1 MRKPTNSKEVGYMKP
16 ISILCDDKIGL
27 LADISYILSKNRIN
41 IEAITTNTVGKKAII
56 ILVVNKP
63 DKAIQVLSN
72 NGYSNLSQDYFVV
85 KLEDKAGELNKITQ
99 TLADAKINISNV
111 HLLGRDGNSSLV
123 AIKADKMRKAK
134 ELLKDVLAENE

>member
-1 MRKPTNSKEVGYMKP
+1 MKP
-16 ISILCDDKIGL
+16 ISIVCDDKIGL

-41 IEAITTNTVGKKAII
+41 IEAITTNSVGKKAII

-63 DKAIQVLSN
+63 DKAIQVLGN
-72 NGYSNLSQDYFVV
+72 NGYNNLSQDYFVV

-99 TLADAKINISNV
+99 ILADAKINITNV

>member
-1 MRKPTNSKEVGYMKP
+1 MKP
-16 ISILCDDKIGL
+16 ISIVCDDKIGL

-41 IEAITTNTVGKKAII
+41 IEAITTNSVGKKAII

-63 DKAIQVLSN
+63 DKAIQVLGN
-72 NGYSNLSQDYFVV
+72 NGYNNLSQDYFVV

-99 TLADAKINISNV
+99 ILADAKINITNV

-134 ELLKDVLAENE
+134 ELLKDMLAENE

>member
-1 MRKPTNSKEVGYMKP
+1 MKP
-16 ISILCDDKIGL
+16 ISIVCDDKIGL

-41 IEAITTNTVGKKAII
+41 IEAITTNSVGKKAII

-63 DKAIQVLSN
+63 DKAIQVLGN

-85 KLEDKAGELNKITQ
+85 KLEDRAGELNKITQ
-99 TLADAKINISNV
+99 TLADAKINITNV

-134 ELLKDVLAENE
+134 ELLKDMLAENE